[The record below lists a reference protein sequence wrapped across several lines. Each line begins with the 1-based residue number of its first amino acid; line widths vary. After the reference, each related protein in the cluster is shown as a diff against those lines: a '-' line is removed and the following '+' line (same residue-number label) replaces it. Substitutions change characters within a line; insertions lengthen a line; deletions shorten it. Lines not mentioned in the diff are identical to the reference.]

1 MGQQADCQSDFAVKW
16 NLQEGRLPIGRR
28 IPSCPTRAGGDRR
41 NRLSHAVFTSRVVSL
56 LGLLFTLSSAGRG
69 ASDFYLKD
77 GDTVV
82 FYGDSI
88 TDRRLYSVFVE
99 TFAITRFP
107 KLHLRFVHSGY
118 SGDRVSGGFGGSI
131 DVRLNRDVVA
141 YKPTVVT
148 ILLGMN
154 DGEYE
159 PFDAARLRNFSTGY
173 EHIVGTLK
181 SALPGV
187 RITLLEPSTYDDVT
201 RPVGFE
207 GGYNAVLRQYGR
219 VVRELARRENLAVAD
234 LNAPTISM
242 LETAKQVDAEMAQK
256 LIPDR
261 VHPSEGIHLIMAEAL
276 LKAWHAP
283 SIVSAVEIDAAAA
296 TVSSVE
302 NTQVSDIDASNGF
315 GWTQTDEALPMPV
328 EMSEETLA
336 LAVHYSDFTEALNRQ
351 SLKITGLSPGKYSLM
366 IDGSLIGTF
375 KSRRLAHGI
384 NLATL
389 KTPMQLQ
396 ADAVYG
402 LALRHNHVHFA
413 RWRMIEDS
421 FRDYKMSTVEP
432 AVSALDAVEQEAL
445 DLLRTTAQPKARRY
459 HLTKL

>member
-1 MGQQADCQSDFAVKW
+1 MA
-16 NLQEGRLPIGRR
+16 
-28 IPSCPTRAGGDRR
+28 
-41 NRLSHAVFTSRVVSL
+41 HAVFTSRVASL
-56 LGLLFTLSSAGRG
+56 FGLCFLLSGASRG

-88 TDRRLYSVFVE
+88 TDRRLYSVFAE

-131 DVRLNRDVVA
+131 DLRLNRDVIA

-154 DGEYE
+154 DAEYE
-159 PFDAARLRNFSTGY
+159 PFDAERSRKFATGY

-181 SALPGV
+181 TTLPGV

-207 GGYNAVLRQYGR
+207 GGYNAVLRQYAR
-219 VVRELARRENLAVAD
+219 VVRELARREKLAVAD
-234 LNAPTISM
+234 LNAPTVSL
-242 LETAKQVDAEMAQK
+242 LETAKNVDAEMAQK

-283 SIVSAVEIDAAAA
+283 SVVSAVEIDAAAA
-296 TVSSVE
+296 VVSSVE
-302 NTQVSDIDASNGF
+302 NTQVNDVEAGNGL
-315 GWTQTDEALPMPV
+315 GWTQTDAALPMPV
-328 EMSEETLA
+328 EISEETLA
-336 LAVHYSDFTEALNRQ
+336 LAVRYSDFTEALNRQ
-351 SLKITGLSPGKYSLM
+351 ALKITGLSPGKYSLT

-375 KSRRLAHGI
+375 KSHRLAHGI

-389 KTPMQLQ
+389 KTPMQQQ
-396 ADAVYG
+396 ADSVYG
-402 LALRHNHVHFA
+402 PGAQA
-413 RWRMIEDS
+413 QS
-421 FRDYKMSTVEP
+421 CS
-432 AVSALDAVEQEAL
+432 
-445 DLLRTTAQPKARRY
+445 LRT
-459 HLTKL
+459 LEND

>member
-1 MGQQADCQSDFAVKW
+1 MAEAGD
-16 NLQEGRLPIGRR
+16 LLRLATLFGLFCIL
-28 IPSCPTRAGGDRR
+28 PSA
-41 NRLSHAVFTSRVVSL
+41 S
-56 LGLLFTLSSAGRG
+56 RG

-88 TDRRLYSVFVE
+88 TDRRLYTVFTE

-107 KLHLRFVHSGY
+107 KLHLRFVHSGW

-131 DVRLNRDVVA
+131 DVRLNRDVIA

-159 PFDAARLRNFSTGY
+159 PFDAARLQKFSSGY
-173 EHIVGTLK
+173 EHIVRTLK

-201 RPVGFE
+201 RPPGFE
-207 GGYNAVLRQYGR
+207 GGYNWVLRQYAR
-219 VVRELARRENLAVAD
+219 VIRELAQREKLAIAD
-234 LNAPTISM
+234 LNAPAISL
-242 LETAKQVDAEMAQK
+242 LETAKKTDAELAQK

-261 VHPSEGIHLIMAEAL
+261 VHPSDGIHLLMAEAL

-283 SIVSAVEIDAAAA
+283 SIVGAVEIDAGSA
-296 TVSSVE
+296 TVSRAE
-302 NTQVSDIDASNGF
+302 NAEVSDIDAGNGLA
-315 GWTQTDEALPMPV
+315 WTQTDAALPMPV
-328 EMSEETLA
+328 EVSEETLA
-336 LAVHYSDFTEALNRQ
+336 LAIRYSDFTEALNRQ
-351 SLKITGLSPGKYSLM
+351 TLKITGLSPGKYRLE
-366 IDGSLIGTF
+366 IDGSRIGTF
-375 KSRRLAHGI
+375 KAGRLAHGI
-384 NLATL
+384 NLAAL
-389 KTPMQLQ
+389 KTPMQEQ

-413 RWRMIEDS
+413 RWRMIEES

-432 AVSALDAVEQEAL
+432 AAKALDAVEQEAV
-445 DLLRTTAQPKARRY
+445 DLLRTIAQPKPRRY
-459 HLTKL
+459 HLRKQ

>member
-1 MGQQADCQSDFAVKW
+1 
-16 NLQEGRLPIGRR
+16 LL
-28 IPSCPTRAGGDRR
+28 
-41 NRLSHAVFTSRVVSL
+41 RVVSL
-56 LGLLFTLSSAGRG
+56 LGLLFILSSAGRG
-69 ASDFYLKD
+69 ASDFHLKD

-187 RITLLEPSTYDDVT
+187 RITLLEPSTYDDIT
-201 RPVGFE
+201 RPAGFE
-207 GGYNAVLRQYGR
+207 
-219 VVRELARRENLAVAD
+219 
-234 LNAPTISM
+234 
-242 LETAKQVDAEMAQK
+242 
-256 LIPDR
+256 
-261 VHPSEGIHLIMAEAL
+261 
-276 LKAWHAP
+276 
-283 SIVSAVEIDAAAA
+283 
-296 TVSSVE
+296 
-302 NTQVSDIDASNGF
+302 ASNGLA
-315 GWTQTDEALPMPV
+315 WTQTDAALPIPIDT
-328 EMSEETLA
+328 SEETLA
-336 LAVHYSDFTEALNRQ
+336 LAVRYSDFTEALNRQ
-351 SLKITGLSPGKYSLM
+351 TLKITGLNPGKYNLT

-375 KSRRLAHGI
+375 KSHRLAHGI

-389 KTPMQLQ
+389 KTPMQQQ

-402 LALRHNHVHFA
+402 LALRHNYVHFA

-432 AVSALDAVEQEAL
+432 AVRALDAVEQEAL

-459 HLTKL
+459 HLTKQ